1 MSDSLRALLDST
13 PLGAGN
19 APYIE
24 SLYEQFLADP
34 ASVEPKW
41 RDYFAGLGKAGGTTD
56 VAHGPIRDA
65 LAKRAHSV
73 NVAIGAPAAAAG
85 TSVSSDAAA
94 KQGAVAR
101 LVQVYSNRGHLVA
114 DIDPLGLM
122 KRPVPEV
129 LELSHFGLSNADLAT
144 EFFTGSRTEAIP
156 KRMKLKDIVAQ
167 LRQIYC
173 GTIGAEFAH
182 VSNSTE
188 RLWLQNRFQEGRVTN
203 RFSADE
209 KKTFLRHLTAAE
221 GLERYLATKYPAQKR
236 FSLEGGDALVPLVDD
251 LIQQGG
257 LRGIEEMVIG
267 MAHRGRLN
275 LLVNVVG
282 KSPQKLFSEFEGI
295 YDTNHMQGSGDVK
308 YHKGFSTDIKTP
320 AGNVHVAMAFNPSH
334 LEVVNPV
341 VEGSV
346 RARQQRRSDTK
357 GDKVVALLIHG
368 DAAFAGQGVVPE
380 TLQMSQVRGFYTGG
394 SVHVIIN
401 NQVGFTISKP
411 EDARSTMYCSDVAKM
426 IEAPIFH
433 VNGDDVEAVAFVTRM
448 ALDYRMT
455 FHKDVVIDLVCYRR
469 LGHNESDEPA
479 ATQPVMYSKI
489 RAQKTPRQIY
499 AERLVAEKVI
509 AMTDADAMVD
519 QYRREMDEGK
529 SQAKQSLGLIGN
541 KHTVDWTKYHNVDLT
556 EVVKTGVRI
565 EQLRELASKLTTL
578 PANLTLHRQVAKIV
592 TDREK
597 MAAGQLPLDWG
608 FAENLAYATLLT
620 EGYEVRLIGQDSGRG
635 TFFHRHA
642 VWHDQSS
649 EENYVPLQHLAPS
662 QPRFDVYDSFLS
674 EEAVLGFEYGFS
686 TTEPNSLT
694 IWEGQFGD
702 FVNGAQVIIDQFISS
717 GEAKWGRLC
726 GLTLM
731 LPHGYEGQGPEHSSA
746 RLERFL
752 QLCAEQ
758 NMQVCVP
765 STPAQMF
772 HMLRRQMK
780 QSFRKP
786 LVIMSPKSL
795 LRHKLSV
802 SQLEDL
808 TQGSFRTVIDE
819 VDDIQASKVTRIVF
833 CSGKVYFDLL
843 DSRRGDGL
851 HNIAIVRVEQLYPFP
866 GEEYA
871 AIIKKYSNAKEIVW
885 CQEEPQ
891 NQGAWYQIRHRL
903 QESLSKDHQ
912 LLYAGRAPAA
922 APATGIAQ
930 MHQEQQQAL
939 VDAALRSTSTEE
951 SLRHTTRLKAANK

>member
-41 RDYFAGLGKAGGTTD
+41 RDYFTGLAAKAGGNAAD

-65 LAKRAHSV
+65 LAKRAYSV
-73 NVAIGAPAAAAG
+73 ATAPVATAA
-85 TSVSSDAAA
+85 SSISNEAFA
-94 KQGAVAR
+94 KQGGVAR
-101 LVQVYSNRGHLVA
+101 LVQVYSNRGHLLA
-114 DIDPLGLM
+114 NIDPLGLM
-122 KRPVPEV
+122 RRPVPEV
-129 LELSHFGLSNADLAT
+129 LELSHFGLGDADLNT
-144 EFFTGSRTEAIP
+144 EFYTGSRVDAIP
-156 KRMKLKDIVAQ
+156 KRMKLKDIIAQ
-167 LRQIYC
+167 LRHIYC

-182 VSNSTE
+182 VSNSSE
-188 RLWLQNRFQEGRVTN
+188 RLWLQENFQAGRVQH
-203 RFSADE
+203 RFAAE
-209 KKTFLRHLTAAE
+209 ERKTFLRHLTAAE

-236 FSLEGGDALVPLVDD
+236 FSLEGGDALIPLVDD

-257 LRGIEEMVIG
+257 ARGVEEMVIG

-275 LLVNVVG
+275 VLVNVVG

-295 YDTNHMQGSGDVK
+295 YDVNHMQGSGDVK

-320 AGNVHVAMAFNPSH
+320 GGNVHVALAFNPSH

-346 RARQQRRSDTK
+346 RARQQRRSDAK
-357 GDKVVALLIHG
+357 GDKVIPLLIHG
-368 DAAFAGQGVVPE
+368 DAAFAGQGVVME

-394 SVHVIIN
+394 TVHIIIN

-411 EDARSTMYCSDVAKM
+411 EDARSTIYCSDVAKM

-433 VNGDDVEAVAFVTRM
+433 VNGDDPEAVVFATRM
-448 ALDYRMT
+448 ALDYRMK

-469 LGHNESDEPA
+469 LGHNESDEPS

-499 AERLVAEKVI
+499 AERLVAENVL
-509 AMTDADAMVD
+509 ATADADAMVD
-519 QYRREMDEGK
+519 QYRRELDEGK
-529 SQAKQSLGLIGN
+529 AQAKQSLGLIGN
-541 KHTVDWTKYHNVDLT
+541 KHTVDWSKYHNVDLT
-556 EVVKTGVRI
+556 EAVKTGVRI
-565 EQLRELASKLTTL
+565 EQLRELATKLTTL
-578 PANLTLHRQVAKIV
+578 PADFTLHRQVAKIV
-592 TDREK
+592 QDREK
-597 MAAGQLPLDWG
+597 MTAGQLPIDWG

-642 VWHDQSS
+642 VWHDQSRGDS
-649 EENYVPLQHLAPS
+649 YVALQHLSPS
-662 QPRFDVYDSFLS
+662 QPRFDVHDSFLS

-686 TTEPNSLT
+686 TTEPNCLNV
-694 IWEGQFGD
+694 WEAQFGD
-702 FVNGAQVIIDQFISS
+702 FANGAQVIIDQFISS
-717 GEAKWGRLC
+717 GESKWGRLC
-726 GLTLM
+726 GVTLM

-780 QSFRKP
+780 QGFRKP
-786 LVIMSPKSL
+786 LIIMSPKSL

-802 SQLEDL
+802 SQMEDL
-808 TQGSFRTVIDE
+808 TQGSFRNVIDE
-819 VDDIQASKVTRIVF
+819 IDDIQASKVTRVVF

-843 DSRRGDGL
+843 DSRRGDAL

-866 GEEYA
+866 AEEYA
-871 AIIKKYSNAKEIVW
+871 SIIKKYSNARQIVW

-922 APATGIAQ
+922 APATGLAQ
-930 MHQEQQQAL
+930 MHQEQQQSL

-951 SLRHTTRLKAANK
+951 SLRHTTRLKAAGK